1 MYIRLGMMSVGAGL
15 TAALISLA
23 GCKDKDP
30 EADRAGERAEEAAE
44 QRVEAQGGDVIDKQ
58 IAGEVAERR
67 GELAVDTGHD
77 AKEVQQLEDKKAE
90 TAAKDLNEP
99 GGAH

>member
-1 MYIRLGMMSVGAGL
+1 MHIRLEPMTFAASLA
-15 TAALISLA
+15 AALLAVA
-23 GCKDKDP
+23 GCENKDP

-44 QRVEAQGGDVIDKQ
+44 QRVEAQGGDAIDQ
-58 IAGEVAERR
+58 EISGEVADKR

-77 AKEVQQLEDKKAE
+77 AKQVEQLKKEKAE
-90 TAAKDLNEP
+90 TAATDLNKP